1 MLSNSYEEACAHTH
15 THTHAHAHTHVN
27 AYNPTRRPTPWVFDF
42 ERPFHSLP
50 SGWVCKVC
58 GAAKKEFES
67 LDGDD
72 GEQVG
77 PQGYMTAT
85 RVGHAYYGYTQTFL

>member
-1 MLSNSYEEACAHTH
+1 M
-15 THTHAHAHTHVN
+15 
-27 AYNPTRRPTPWVFDF
+27 FDF

-58 GAAKKEFES
+58 GAPKDEFES

-72 GEQVG
+72 GEEVRTPG
-77 PQGYMTAT
+77 VCDNHQGGSY
-85 RVGHAYYGYTQTFL
+85 LL